1 MTPSKLATSR
11 KHGDHQVDAQRTSIL
26 DAAQALFLR
35 QGLENTTMQEIAVQA
50 GITKVT
56 LYRYFPNRDLI
67 ALAIWERMSQHLWTV
82 LGPRDGLLSLEGAR
96 DMVRTMITN
105 FDTLRDTYRYF
116 GMFDGLYLDHAP
128 ESAVAQ
134 RAKRESSVTAWQEIL
149 SATRAG
155 MNPDGRRSVVVLSA
169 AIWFLEKVALR
180 GEVTWFDLGIP
191 LEEQLAIFEQMVMR
205 YIERLLSER

>member
-11 KHGDHQVDAQRTSIL
+11 QHGDHQVDAQRASIL
-26 DAAQALFLR
+26 DAAQSLFLR
-35 QGLENTTMQEIAVQA
+35 QGLDNTTMQEIAAQA

-67 ALAIWERMSQHLWTV
+67 AVAIWERMSQHLWTV

-96 DMVRTMITN
+96 DMVHTMIRH
-105 FDTLRDTYRYF
+105 FETLRDSYRFF
-116 GMFDGLYLDHAP
+116 GMFDRLYLDQAP
-128 ESAVAQ
+128 ESELAHW
-134 RAKRESSVTAWQEIL
+134 AKRESSVTAWQEARVA
-149 SATRAG
+149 SEAG
-155 MNPDGRRSVVVLSA
+155 VSPDGRRSMVVLSA

-191 LEEQLAIFEQMVMR
+191 LEEQLAIYEEMVML